1 MSKVTIASVFV
12 LRDPKKHSVRYD
24 PAKEEGDPISSSV
37 YLNKSQ
43 LKALASPDGMWPAM
57 VKVEVTVVPVE

>member
-1 MSKVTIASVFV
+1 MPKSTISSTFI

-24 PAKEEGDPISSSV
+24 PAKEEHDPISTSL

-43 LKALASPDGMWPAM
+43 LKALASPDGMWPAQ
-57 VKVEVTVVPVE
+57 VTVTVSL